1 MKEEKK
7 EEITKK
13 NREVKWRSLN
23 NYFGFILLITLITGY
38 FYFNRDYTPKKILIK
53 NISIKENKESKL
65 YIYYPEKGKLLN
77 EEIPVKEKLGTDY
90 IVKDTIKNV
99 VLKLEQSNK
108 IPQLEFGN
116 KVDYFILK
124 DQIYV
129 DVPEIMFGNINS
141 PRDELLL
148 LYSFINSLT
157 NIKGINSVRFLIDNI
172 DVEKIKYSNLIKNY
186 TYKGNI

>member
-1 MKEEKK
+1 MKEEMK

-13 NREVKWRSLN
+13 NREIKWRSLN

-65 YIYYPEKGKLLN
+65 YIYYPEKGELLN
-77 EEIPVKEKLGTDY
+77 EEITVNEKFGTDF
-90 IVKDTIKNV
+90 IVRDTIKNV
-99 VLKLEQSNK
+99 VLKLEKLNK

-124 DQIYV
+124 DQIYI
-129 DVPEIMFGNINS
+129 DVPEVMFGKVNS

-148 LYSFINSLT
+148 IYSFINSLT
-157 NIKGINSVRFLIDNI
+157 NIKGINSVRFLIDNV

-186 TYKGNI
+186 TYKRNI